1 MTDEFAPALAA
12 AGARL
17 GAFHGKLRWIPSVA
31 STNDVAMTLATSGAP
46 EGTTVFAE
54 QQTAGRGRRGRSW
67 FSPPGAG
74 LYVSTVLRPAGSDT
88 LPPAVT
94 LLTLTAGVALAEGV
108 RTATGLPVD
117 IKWPND
123 LVLERRKLA
132 GILAEAVSGPTSGL
146 QAIVLGFGINI
157 RSAAYPPE
165 IADRATSLEAE
176 LGRPV
181 DRGLVLAEALASLA
195 SRYEDLRE
203 GRFDAILAAW
213 RALAPSSRGATVEWT
228 TPAGARQGRT
238 DGIDDSGALLVRTGS
253 AIERIVAGELRW
265 I

>member
-1 MTDEFAPALAA
+1 MTDEFAPPLAA

-17 GAFHGKLRWIPSVA
+17 GIFRAQIRWRPSVG
-31 STNDVAMTLATSGAP
+31 STNDVAMALAASGAP
-46 EGTTVFAE
+46 EGTTVVAE

-123 LVLERRKLA
+123 LVVERRKLA
-132 GILAEAVSGPTSGL
+132 GILAEAISGPASGL

-157 RSAAYPPE
+157 RAAAYPPD
-165 IADRATSLEAE
+165 IAHRATSLETE
-176 LGRPV
+176 LGRPI
-181 DRGLVLAEALASLA
+181 DRGLVLAEVLASLA
-195 SRYEDLRE
+195 SRYEELRE
-203 GRFDAILAAW
+203 GRLEAILTAW
-213 RALAPSSRGATVEWT
+213 RALAPSSRGAAVEWV

-238 DGIDDSGALLVRTGS
+238 DGIDDSGALLVRTDGGV
-253 AIERIVAGELRW
+253 ERIVAGELTW
-265 I
+265 K

>member
-1 MTDEFAPALAA
+1 MTDELALPLAA

-17 GAFHGKLRWIPSVA
+17 GAFRDKVRWIPTID
-31 STNDVAMTLATSGAP
+31 STNDRALALAAAGAP
-46 EGTTVFAE
+46 EGTTVVAE
-54 QQTAGRGRRGRSW
+54 QQTAGRGRRGRTW

-74 LYVSTVLRPAGSDT
+74 LYVSIVLRPAGSDT

-94 LLTLTAGVALAEGV
+94 LLTLTAGVALAEGIQA
-108 RTATGLPVD
+108 ATGLPLQ

-132 GILAEAVSGPTSGL
+132 GILAEAVSGPASGL
-146 QAIVLGFGINI
+146 QAVVLGFGINI
-157 RSAAYPPE
+157 RAAAYPPE
-165 IADRATSLEAE
+165 IAHRATSLEAE

-181 DRGLVLAEALASLA
+181 DRGLVLAEALSSLA

-203 GRFDAILAAW
+203 GRFDAILSAW
-213 RALAPSSRGATVEWT
+213 RALAPSSRGATVEWI

-238 DGIDDSGALLVRTGS
+238 EGIDDSGALLVRTGGDV
-253 AIERIVAGELRW
+253 ERIVAGELTW
-265 I
+265 K